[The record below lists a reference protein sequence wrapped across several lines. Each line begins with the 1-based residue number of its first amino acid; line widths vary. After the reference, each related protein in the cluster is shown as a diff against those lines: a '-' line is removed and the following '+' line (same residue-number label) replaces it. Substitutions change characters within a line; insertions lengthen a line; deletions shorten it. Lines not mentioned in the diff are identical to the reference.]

1 MKNIDVHSNNT
12 ENHTKLT
19 EFILLGLSSDSEVQL
34 LLFFVFLIIYAT
46 TLIGNSVIIFII
58 RTEMSLQTPMFFFLS
73 HLAIVDIS
81 YSSVTVPKLLETLI
95 SMKKSISLV
104 GCMTQIFFFVYFAC
118 IDVFLLSAMAYDRY
132 VAICDPLHYSI
143 VMTKPVCWK
152 LVGGAWVIAFLD
164 ATLNTMPFIGLKFC
178 ENNLI
183 SHFTCELSAVLS
195 LSCSDTSINYKLILA
210 SCFLFGFT
218 SFFLTMVSYI
228 YIISS
233 ILKIQ
238 STKGRI
244 KAFSTCSS
252 HLIVAC
258 LFYLSAFSRY
268 LQPHSK
274 SFTDL
279 DKVSSIQYLILTP
292 MLNPIIYS
300 LKNRELKVILWKRF
314 GMYK

>member
-1 MKNIDVHSNNT
+1 MKNIDVHCNNT
-12 ENHTKLT
+12 ENHTNLT
-19 EFILLGLSSDSEVQL
+19 EFILLGLSSDSEVQI
-34 LLFFVFLIIYAT
+34 LLFFLFLIIYAT
-46 TLIGNSVIIFII
+46 TVIGNSVIIFII
-58 RTEMSLQTPMFFFLS
+58 KTEMSLQTPMFFFLS

-104 GCMTQIFFFVYFAC
+104 GCMTQIFFFIYFAC
-118 IDVFLLSAMAYDRY
+118 ADIFLLLTMAYDRY

-143 VMTKPVCWK
+143 IMTKPVCWK
-152 LVGGAWVIAFLD
+152 LVAGSWVIAFLD
-164 ATLNTMPFIGLKFC
+164 AALNTMPFIGLKFC
-178 ENNLI
+178 GNNLI
-183 SHFTCELSAVLS
+183 SHYTCEFSAVLS
-195 LSCSDTSINYKLILA
+195 LSCSDTSINFKFLLV

-218 SFFLTMVSYI
+218 SFFLTLVSYI

-238 STKGRI
+238 STKDRI

-252 HLIVAC
+252 HLIVVC

-300 LKNRELKVILWKRF
+300 LKNRELKIILWKRF
-314 GMYK
+314 GKHK